1 MSHMETLL
9 ELARILRYT
18 DCNGPQKR
26 LFGRIRN
33 AIATGVPTKAEI
45 LDLVQEAIDL
55 RVIRNGESFL

>member
-1 MSHMETLL
+1 METLS

-26 LFGRIRN
+26 LLGKIRH

-45 LDLVQEAIDL
+45 LDLIQEAIDL
-55 RVIRNGESFL
+55 KVIRDGESFL